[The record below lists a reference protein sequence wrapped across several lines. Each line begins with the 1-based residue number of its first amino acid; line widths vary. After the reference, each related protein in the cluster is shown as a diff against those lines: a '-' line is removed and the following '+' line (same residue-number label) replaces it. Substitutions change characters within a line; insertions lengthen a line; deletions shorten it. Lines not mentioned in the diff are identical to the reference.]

1 MNPSGGSNAWIK
13 IPVIKALVVDDT
25 SDLPASN
32 PIPWTIRNRYY
43 TADVHFHL
51 VEFAHWDPK
60 SSLRGVP
67 AVIFVW
73 ARGQV
78 TIIPRSLSIYLTC

>member
-1 MNPSGGSNAWIK
+1 MHGK
-13 IPVIKALVVDDT
+13 IPVIKALVDDT

-78 TIIPRSLSIYLTC
+78 